1 MLESAL
7 NELSGKTSIFF
18 VEHLRWLLLLTV
30 KLYYKLLLYKEHFY
44 KQHQA
49 EIGKI
54 QAKAKQSARAELLLV
69 ENYLFS
75 LSTLSPKNSIDAA
88 IGGTL

>member
-1 MLESAL
+1 MFLKLYNIHRKKAVLESPL

-30 KLYYKLLLYKEHFY
+30 KLYYKLLLYKEYFY

-49 EIGKI
+49 EIGK
-54 QAKAKQSARAELLLV
+54 
-69 ENYLFS
+69 
-75 LSTLSPKNSIDAA
+75 NSSKS
-88 IGGTL
+88 

>member
-1 MLESAL
+1 MFLKIDVLKIIQYSQEKAVLESPL

-30 KLYYKLLLYKEHFY
+30 KLYYKLLLYKEYFY

-49 EIGKI
+49 EIGK
-54 QAKAKQSARAELLLV
+54 
-69 ENYLFS
+69 
-75 LSTLSPKNSIDAA
+75 NSSKS
-88 IGGTL
+88 